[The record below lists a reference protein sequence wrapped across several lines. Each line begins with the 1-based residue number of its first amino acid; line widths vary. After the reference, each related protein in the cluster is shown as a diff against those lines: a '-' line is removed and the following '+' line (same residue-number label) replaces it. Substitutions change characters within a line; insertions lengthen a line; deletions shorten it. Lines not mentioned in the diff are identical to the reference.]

1 MLADGL
7 VEEVDELAARA
18 PFAQEPARA
27 IGYAEVLA
35 LRAGTLTEAE
45 MPERIAIRTRQ
56 LLRKQRI
63 ALKPWPRIRWVEV
76 SAGARPADVVR
87 DVERAFDLG

>member
-7 VEEVDELAARA
+7 TSEVDALGAQA
-18 PFAQEPARA
+18 PFAREPARA

-35 LRAGTLTEAE
+35 LRAGTLTEAQV
-45 MPERIAIRTRQ
+45 PERIAIRTRQ

-63 ALKPWPRIRWVEV
+63 AFSAWPQIQWIELGPDAGLDEV
-76 SAGARPADVVR
+76 MRDVV
-87 DVERAFDLG
+87 RAFDLG